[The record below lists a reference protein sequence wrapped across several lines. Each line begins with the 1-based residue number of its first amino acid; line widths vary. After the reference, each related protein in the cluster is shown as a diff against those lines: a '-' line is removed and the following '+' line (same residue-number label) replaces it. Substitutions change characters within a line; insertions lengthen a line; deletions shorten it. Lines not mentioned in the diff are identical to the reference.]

1 MRTLVDDDE
10 NEITSTT
17 TSKGGA
23 SQQPAW
29 MRSLLQHSQEW
40 LAALPEVSG
49 IILQLRESSVQAR
62 IAALVPESSA
72 EAHRRQQ
79 GSAVPILFS

>member
-1 MRTLVDDDE
+1 MLLGKLRKMRTLVDDDE
-10 NEITSTT
+10 NETTSTT

-49 IILQLRESSVQAR
+49 IILQLRESNVHNMSR
-62 IAALVPESSA
+62 CISP
-72 EAHRRQQ
+72 
-79 GSAVPILFS
+79 